1 MDLKALGW
9 HWERFARTD
18 PLWAIASLP
27 GKRNG
32 QWDVEEFFATGRVEV
47 AEVFSYL
54 DRLGLGQR
62 RDTALD
68 FGCGVGR
75 LTQAIAER
83 YGQVIGVDIS
93 PTMLRLARRYN
104 RFGDRCRYVVN
115 RRAHLAVLGHMRFD
129 LILTHIV
136 LQHMKPDLA
145 LGYIREFLWFLAPG
159 GVAVFQLPFESLIPT
174 TTVAETQLPRRP
186 LIGRA
191 LQWFGKPVPPAAVM
205 ELYVVPQDVVIEIV
219 RANGARVVD
228 VIEDRAA
235 GGGHR
240 SARYCVVRE

>member
-1 MDLKALGW
+1 MNLKALGW

-32 QWDVEEFFATGRVEV
+32 AWDVDEFFATGRAEV
-47 AEVFSYL
+47 AEVFAYL
-54 DRLGLGQR
+54 DRLGLGRQR
-62 RDTALD
+62 RTALD

-75 LTQAIAER
+75 LTQAVAER
-83 YGQVIGVDIS
+83 YEQVVGVDIS

-104 RFGDRCRYVVN
+104 RHGGRCRYVVN
-115 RRAHLAVLGHMRFD
+115 RRQHLAVLEGMRFD
-129 LILTHIV
+129 LVLTNIV
-136 LQHMKPDLA
+136 LQHMEPELA

-174 TTVAETQLPRRP
+174 TTVAETPLPRRR
-186 LIGRA
+186 LVDGALRLLGRPA
-191 LQWFGKPVPPAAVM
+191 APAAVM
-205 ELYVVPQDVVIEIV
+205 ELYVVPRDVVIEIV

-228 VIEDRAA
+228 VVEDGAA

-240 SARYCVVRE
+240 SARYCVVRD